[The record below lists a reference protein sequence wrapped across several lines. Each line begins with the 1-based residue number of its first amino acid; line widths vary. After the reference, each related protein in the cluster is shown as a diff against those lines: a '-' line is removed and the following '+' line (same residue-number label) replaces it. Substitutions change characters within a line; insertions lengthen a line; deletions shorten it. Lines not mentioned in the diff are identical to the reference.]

1 MESKVFFHEIF
12 TIKLITP
19 LAEKIGT
26 CINAIYNDNI
36 KLPVFS
42 KYIIDRTYSLSI
54 PFENMVNNLKNISR
68 MIPYLFSNYFRN
80 TNNLGIKLHLIS
92 DGTKYYLTC
101 KDLELFIFDDTTGK
115 ITIIEKPK
123 YADKHMIGCISA
135 NSNLTEE
142 EKKKYKSEGYI
153 LLFTSTSN
161 IETNY
166 NLHDEILK
174 TFPDYP
180 MKSITNEIENSRQK
194 YEPSFIEYDTPFNL
208 WIIVNKEGT
217 FLNIRLNHYFDIDKN
232 IIRNYLLDIFK
243 IINDIFFTSTDNIY
257 QEINDYIKDLEY
269 NGIYDHKLNYD
280 IITVK
285 NKISTKIFDALC
297 YVNDIPCNNGFY
309 LKPRDT
315 EVIQSEKLTEFF
327 RKEIQHI
334 SEEITNHFN
343 SIYSHN

>member
-1 MESKVFFHEIF
+1 MESKVFSHEIL

-19 LAEKIGT
+19 LADKIAN
-26 CINAIYNDNI
+26 CIDAIYNENI
-36 KLPVFS
+36 RIPVFS
-42 KYIIDRTYSLSI
+42 KYIIDRTYALNI

-68 MIPYLFSNYFRN
+68 LIPYLFSNYFRN

-92 DGTKYYLTC
+92 NGTKYNLTC
-101 KDLELFIFDDTTGK
+101 KDLELFIFDDETGK
-115 ITIIEKPK
+115 ITIIEKPEFC
-123 YADKHMIGCISA
+123 DKHMIGSIPA
-135 NSNLTEE
+135 NSNLTDE
-142 EKKKYKSEGYI
+142 EKEKYRSEGYI
-153 LLFTSTSN
+153 LLFSSMSN

-208 WIIVNKEGT
+208 WVINNEKGT
-217 FLNIRLNHYFDIDKN
+217 FLKIRINHYFDIDKN
-232 IIRNYLLDIFK
+232 ILRNYLLDIFK

-257 QEINDYIKDLEY
+257 QEVKDYIKDLEY
-269 NGIYDHKLNYD
+269 NGIYDHTLNYD

-285 NKISTKIFDALC
+285 NKIDMKIFDVLC
-297 YVNDIPCNNGFY
+297 YINNIPCNNGFY

-315 EVIQSEKLTEFF
+315 EVIQSEKLTDFF

-334 SEEITNHFN
+334 SEEITNHFDL
-343 SIYSHN
+343 IYS